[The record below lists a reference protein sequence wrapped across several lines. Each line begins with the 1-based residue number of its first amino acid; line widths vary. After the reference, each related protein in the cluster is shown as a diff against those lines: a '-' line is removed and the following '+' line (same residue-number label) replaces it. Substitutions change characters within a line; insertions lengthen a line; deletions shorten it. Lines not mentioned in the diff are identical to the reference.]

1 MTNERILPRI
11 MVIDDSQTI
20 RVDAVK
26 YLAADYE
33 CLGCEDGLD
42 AISKIADFDPD
53 LILVDIVMPRL
64 NGYEAL
70 SIIRLNPR
78 FERTPI
84 FMMSSKGGVFD
95 IAQGR
100 ILGFSGHI
108 TKPFKGFEL
117 KQLVGQAL
125 AAAQHRDSAVGAM

>member
-1 MTNERILPRI
+1 MTNERDVPRI

-20 RVDAVK
+20 RVEAVK
-26 YLAADYE
+26 YLQAEYE

-42 AISKIADFDPD
+42 AISKIAKFDPA
-53 LILVDIVMPRL
+53 LVLVDIVMPRL

-78 FERTPI
+78 FEKIPI

-108 TKPFKGFEL
+108 TKPFKALEL
-117 KQLVGQAL
+117 KQLVSRAL
-125 AAAQHRDSAVGAM
+125 APARSAQSDNGPG